1 MQRCGHHVSDASHAR
16 RPDPVG
22 ILAGWGDYPLLLARR
37 LRTRGRVVVGL
48 GLRDH
53 ADPELARCCDHFYWI
68 GIGSFGRA
76 VRLLARHGVRE
87 ALLAGKLRKVEFF
100 RPGVWWRH
108 RPDGKFLLRFGA
120 LLFSRTRD
128 RKDDTL
134 LGAVVSAF
142 AREGVTIVPPTD
154 LVPELLAPVG
164 LWTRRAPTRYQQ
176 QDILFGWE
184 LAREMGRL
192 DVGQTV
198 VVKGRATLC
207 VEAIEGTDA
216 CIARAGEL
224 CPSGGFTVVKVA
236 KPQQDMRFDVPTVG
250 RHTIRRLIQAGA
262 GCLAIEAGRTIFL
275 DRDEVVQLADRHGL
289 VIVSLERPEQ
299 LFEHLPRRQAA

>member
-1 MQRCGHHVSDASHAR
+1 MHPVSSPSPSPPQQQAA
-16 RPDPVG
+16 PIG
-22 ILAGWGDYPLLLARR
+22 LLAGWGDYPLLLARR
-37 LRTRGRVVVGL
+37 LRRGGRVVVGL

-53 ADPELARCCDHFYWI
+53 ADPQLAACCDHFYWI

-76 VRLLARHGVRE
+76 VRLFRRHGVRE

-100 RPGVWWRH
+100 RPGVWWHH
-108 RPDGKFLLRFGA
+108 RPDGRFLLRFGP
-120 LLFSRTRD
+120 LLFSRSRD

-134 LGAVVSAF
+134 LGAVVEAF

-154 LVPELLAPVG
+154 LLPELLAPPG
-164 LWTRRAPTRYQQ
+164 LWTRRAPSPYEQ

-216 CIARAGEL
+216 AIARAGQL
-224 CPSGGFTVVKVA
+224 CPKGGFTVVKVA

-250 RHTIRRLIQAGA
+250 RHTVQGLIRAGA
-262 GCLAIEAGRTIFL
+262 SCLAIEAGKTIFL
-275 DRDEVVQLADRHGL
+275 DRQEVVELADRHRL
-289 VIVSLERPEQ
+289 AIVSLEHPQ
-299 LFEHLPRRQAA
+299 QVFEALPRLRAA